1 MNLLLLFLLGL
12 ITYFI
17 VQRLSSVTRTPT
29 WLLWLVVMTPAFIWN
44 GWVLV
49 KGNEKPPPE
58 LFLIPFVV
66 CLVLYWFLIQWGR
79 ISPPPAVNSSAA
91 QEAGPLTGGTTESPS
106 DSSSPR
112 PIDKAE
118 EASLQNCFPWSVYYL
133 QNIEYRPQAVICRG
147 QLRSKPE
154 VAYQTVQENVE
165 ERFGDRFYLVFQEG
179 VNDKPFFVLVPNP
192 RSRNSSNG
200 DPRSLAKPDARNSS
214 DAAQKSNRP
223 AKERVTR
230 PFLAAGLLLATFLT
244 TMMAWSEL
252 TTDKSFQFSWST
264 LAYGLPYSLALMAI
278 LGVHELGHYLMARRY
293 KIQATLPY
301 FIPVIPIQIF
311 PYGTF
316 GAFIQIRSPIPH
328 RRALFD
334 VGIAGPL
341 SGFVV
346 ALPLLLWGLANSDVV
361 PPPPKPEMFNF
372 QALDPSFSLLLALLS
387 KLALGGE
394 LTPESVIKLHPVAV
408 ASCLGIVVTAINLMP
423 VGQLDG
429 GHIVHAMF
437 GQRAGAAIGQVSRLL
452 LLLLSFA
459 QPHLM
464 PWAIFLFLMP
474 AVDEPALNDVTEL
487 DNRRDL
493 WGLLALALLLLII
506 LPAPPMLNSWLNI

>member
-49 KGNEKPPPE
+49 KGDEKPPPE

-66 CLVLYWFLIQWGR
+66 CLVLYWFLIQMGR
-79 ISPPPAVNSSAA
+79 ISPPSTVNPTASQESGQVTGATAEAAV
-91 QEAGPLTGGTTESPS
+91 EP
-106 DSSSPR
+106 SSPR

-133 QNIEYRPQAVICRG
+133 QNIEYRPQAVICKG

-154 VAYQTVQENVE
+154 VAYQTIQENVE
-165 ERFGDRFYLVFQEG
+165 ERFGDRFYVVFQEG
-179 VNDKPFFVLVPNP
+179 LNNKPFFVLVPNP
-192 RSRNSSNG
+192 RSRYNMSADASNTPG
-200 DPRSLAKPDARNSS
+200 GN
-214 DAAQKSNRP
+214 AQK
-223 AKERVTR
+223 AKLVNERVAR
-230 PFLAAGLLLATFLT
+230 PLLAAGLLLGTFFTT
-244 TMMAWSEL
+244 TMAGAEL
-252 TTDKSFQFSWST
+252 TNKSAQFSWST
-264 LAYGLPYSLALMAI
+264 LASGLPYALALMAI
-278 LGVHELGHYLMARRY
+278 LGLHELGHYLTARRY
-293 KIQATLPY
+293 RIQATLPY
-301 FIPVIPIQIF
+301 FIPVVPISIF

-316 GAFIQIRSPIPH
+316 GAFIQIRSPIPN

-346 ALPLLLWGLANSDVV
+346 ALPLLLWGLANSELV
-361 PPPPKPEMFNF
+361 PQPQKPDIFNF
-372 QALDPSFSLLLALLS
+372 HALDPNFSILLAFLS
-387 KLALGGE
+387 KLACTN
-394 LTPESVIKLHPVAV
+394 LTPDKAINLHPVAI
-408 ASCLGIVVTAINLMP
+408 ASCLGLVVTAINLMP

-437 GQRAGAAIGQVSRLL
+437 GQRTGAAIGQISRLL

-474 AVDEPALNDVTEL
+474 AIDEPALNDVTEL

-493 WGLLALALLLLII
+493 WGLLALGLLLLII
-506 LPAPPMLNSWLNI
+506 LPTPPFLSQFLNI